1 MVLLHLVMIQTGGK
15 GAQTLVPTIQYGW
28 VVSFTLGESQPLCCM
43 CSHYPPYMGPSRTRT
58 TGVVP
63 LRNTTCNADTC
74 EHLFHN
80 FSCWYILRI
89 IERPIKV
96 QENAASETAEI
107 DSIAPDQTVS
117 ILCYPSCDAYHL
129 HDALYSQMIPTYNW
143 LRFSA
148 LYDW

>member
-1 MVLLHLVMIQTGGK
+1 MVLLHLVMIKTGGK
-15 GAQTLVPTIQYGW
+15 GAQTLVPSMQYGW
-28 VVSFTLGESQPLCCM
+28 VVSFTLVKSQPLCCM
-43 CSHYPPYMGPSRTRT
+43 CSHYPAYMGPSRTRP
-58 TGVVP
+58 GSYHFAIPPV
-63 LRNTTCNADTC
+63 NADTC

-96 QENAASETAEI
+96 QENAASEMAEI

-117 ILCYPSCDAYHL
+117 ISCHPSCGAYHL
-129 HDALYSQMIPTYNW
+129 HDALYSHMISTYNW
-143 LRFSA
+143 LSFSG